1 MKQDYIVRWSEMA
14 RFQLLD
20 KAEYI
25 RAQANSDKIA
35 DKFLDEIV
43 RLAEKLSFIADAYAD
58 GRFHIFPLKNGH
70 SVKFLVVGSY
80 IMIAAFL
87 PRGIDHLSIPTIAYS
102 TS

>member
-20 KAEYI
+20 KAAYTRE
-25 RAQANSDKIA
+25 QANREELA

-58 GRFHIFPLKNGH
+58 GRFHVFPLKNGH

-87 PRGIDHLSIPTIAYS
+87 PRGINH
-102 TS
+102 

>member
-1 MKQDYIVRWSEMA
+1 MKQDYVVRWSEMA

-25 RAQANSDKIA
+25 RAH
-35 DKFLDEIV
+35 
-43 RLAEKLSFIADAYAD
+43 AD
-58 GRFHIFPLKNGH
+58 GRCHVFQLKNGH

-87 PRGIDHLSIPTIAYS
+87 PRGIDH
-102 TS
+102 

>member
-1 MKQDYIVRWSEMA
+1 MKQDYIVRWSEIA

-25 RAQANSDKIA
+25 LAQTNSDEIA

-43 RLAEKLSFIADAYAD
+43 RLAEKLSFIADSYAD
-58 GRFHIFPLKNGH
+58 GRFHVFPLKTGN

-87 PRGIDHLSIPTIAYS
+87 LRGIDH
-102 TS
+102 